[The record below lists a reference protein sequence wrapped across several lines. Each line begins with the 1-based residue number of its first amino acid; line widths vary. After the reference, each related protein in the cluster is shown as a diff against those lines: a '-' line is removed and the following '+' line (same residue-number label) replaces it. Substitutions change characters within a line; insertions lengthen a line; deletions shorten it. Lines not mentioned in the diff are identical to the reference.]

1 MSLRISFLILHFLFS
16 YFKYIF
22 AFLQMYIASIA
33 ATATTAIEIIVN
45 VIIFSFLKFLNLKC
59 YPNLFF
65 YSPTLWGFCYP
76 FDDAKV
82 RPFLIGCIFF
92 IPFSKEKATKFDDN
106 QYFDIGQ
113 GYFLMSFFCKEKIFN
128 FFVP

>member
-1 MSLRISFLILHFLFS
+1 MPGTLLQKKDPQAHQGLRISFIILHFLFS

-45 VIIFSFLKFLNLKC
+45 IIIFSFLNFLNLQC

-65 YSPTLWGFCYP
+65 IPLLFGVLLSFSRCKGTTFSDRLYLFYT
-76 FDDAKV
+76 
-82 RPFLIGCIFF
+82 IFKRK
-92 IPFSKEKATKFDDN
+92 SH
-106 QYFDIGQ
+106 
-113 GYFLMSFFCKEKIFN
+113 
-128 FFVP
+128 